1 MNLHMTG
8 HHLEITPSMRDYVS
22 SKMTRINRHFDHVI
36 DVNMILTVEKLR
48 QRIEANVH
56 LSGKDI
62 FVESADTDMYAAID
76 LLVDKLDRQIV
87 KHKEK
92 IKRKHLS
99 EAPKRIMLP
108 AEEPPHAAL

>member
-8 HHLEITPSMRDYVS
+8 HHLEITPPIRDYVS
-22 SKMTRINRHFDHVI
+22 SKMNRINRHFDHVI
-36 DVNMILTVEKLR
+36 DVNMTLSVEKLR
-48 QRIEANVH
+48 QKIEANVH

-62 FVESADTDMYAAID
+62 FAECENEDMYAAID

-92 IKRKHLS
+92 IKNKHHG
-99 EAPKRIMLP
+99 EAPKRIQLESTP
-108 AEEPPHAAL
+108 